1 VITIDLAGPEAT
13 EALGSAVGGVVR
25 AGDVV
30 LLSGE
35 LGAGKT
41 TFTRGLVRRLGG
53 GESVTSPTFT
63 LCQQYDTTPPVA
75 HVDCWRLEQTAEL
88 VDLGLDEMLDE
99 GACVVAEWGERAAPV
114 IGRDA
119 LVVVLEYD
127 GDARR
132 ATIDATGERSTESLD
147 ALEADLGAAS

>member
-1 VITIDLAGPEAT
+1 VITVDLPGPTET
-13 EALGSAVGGVVR
+13 EALGAAVGGLVR
-25 AGDVV
+25 GGDVV
-30 LLSGE
+30 LLTGE

-75 HVDCWRLEQTAEL
+75 HVDCWRLERGEEL
-88 VDLGLDEMLDE
+88 ADLGLDELLDE
-99 GACVVAEWGERAAPV
+99 GSCIVAEWGERAAPV

-119 LVVVLEYD
+119 LVVALEYD
-127 GDARR
+127 GDSRR
-132 ATIDATGERSTESLD
+132 ATIDATGTRSTASLSS
-147 ALEADLGAAS
+147 LETDLGGKR